1 MAKAVSVE
9 QRRAPAG
16 LRRIGPLVRCQP
28 TLWQRFGNP
37 ESPHACRESS
47 SRLLTRQPRRI
58 GGGSGPR
65 EERRTWTEVTCALS
79 RRKPS
84 VRLGLRNDS
93 GPEMIASAQ
102 SSHLSAHVGHFCA
115 CVRVRPWP
123 AQKPVVAGR
132 SSPSDRRACGV
143 RVHTR
148 GCGACVRRGEDG
160 GDVRYYAFRYMYVS
174 LDFSALHRLQS
185 PTHTQC

>member
-58 GGGSGPR
+58 SGGSGPR
-65 EERRTWTEVTCALS
+65 EERRTWAKVTCALS
-79 RRKPS
+79 WREPS

-93 GPEMIASAQ
+93 GPEMIASVQ
-102 SSHLSAHVGHFCA
+102 SSHISAHVGHFCA

-132 SSPSDRRACGV
+132 SSPSDRRACGAMWRGGRALSSFV
-143 RVHTR
+143 YMRISPQRFGCSIRRVT
-148 GCGACVRRGEDG
+148 
-160 GDVRYYAFRYMYVS
+160 M
-174 LDFSALHRLQS
+174 
-185 PTHTQC
+185 